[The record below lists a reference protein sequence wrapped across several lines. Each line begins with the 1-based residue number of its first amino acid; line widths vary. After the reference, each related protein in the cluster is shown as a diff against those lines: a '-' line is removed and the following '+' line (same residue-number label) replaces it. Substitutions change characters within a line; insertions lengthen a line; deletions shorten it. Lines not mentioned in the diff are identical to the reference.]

1 MNDRDIDNII
11 DEALNAACLVIQD
24 RLGVKTGDVAGMVF
38 SGTKQEQ
45 FEAIFREYIRIEL
58 MYKELTTEE

>member
-1 MNDRDIDNII
+1 
-11 DEALNAACLVIQD
+11 
-24 RLGVKTGDVAGMVF
+24 VF

-45 FEAIFREYIRIEL
+45 FEAIFKEYIRIEL